1 MRRILIAGASLAGV
15 NAAQALREAG
25 FAGSVVMLGDE
36 ERLPYERPPLS
47 KAALAADD
55 VQPVELRPEGWYA
68 ENGIELRLGSRA
80 AALDVWRRRVVL
92 ADGAEAGYDGL
103 IIATGAEPV
112 PLPSA
117 LRAPGVVTL
126 RRARDAAV
134 LRAALVPGAE
144 LVVIGAGFI
153 GLEVAATARA
163 AGARVTVVEVAT
175 APLARAFG
183 EQVGDWLA
191 RRHRDAGADVRCGQ
205 PVQAVV
211 PAGTGYRVVLG
222 DGTTLR
228 ADVVVAATGVRPA
241 VDWLRGSGLLL
252 GDGVLCDAYCR
263 TSAPGV
269 VAAGDVARWY
279 NPLFDED
286 MRVEHWT
293 NAVEQGRAAALTLLG
308 EGLPYKPVPYFWSD
322 QHGLRIRF
330 AGRAY
335 AAAEVRIEDRGGGSM
350 VALYERDGLIRGV
363 LCVDALR
370 DLAIRRK
377 QILDQARWADVVPG
391 RQAAP
396 SASPQHGPKGR

>member
-1 MRRILIAGASLAGV
+1 LRRILIIGASLAGV

-25 FAGSVVMLGDE
+25 FAGEVILLGDE
-36 ERLPYERPPLS
+36 GCLPYDRPPLS
-47 KAALAADD
+47 KEALASGD
-55 VQPVELRPEGWYA
+55 VPPAELRPAAWYA
-68 ENGIELRLGSRA
+68 DNGIELRLGARA
-80 AALDVWRRRVVL
+80 LALDAWRRRVTL

-103 IIATGAEPV
+103 IIATGAEPR
-112 PLPSA
+112 PLPAPLRAAGVITLRRPEDAAA
-117 LRAPGVVTL
+117 LRSLLAPGVRV
-126 RRARDAAV
+126 
-134 LRAALVPGAE
+134 
-144 LVVIGAGFI
+144 VVIGAGFI
-153 GLEVAATARA
+153 GLEVAATARS
-163 AGARVTVVEVAT
+163 AGARVTVAEVAT

-205 PVQAVV
+205 PVRAVI
-211 PAGTGYRVVLG
+211 ASGLGYRVVLG
-222 DGTTLR
+222 DGAVLH
-228 ADVVVAATGVRPA
+228 ADVVVAAAGVSPG
-241 VDWLRGSGLLL
+241 VDWLRGSGLRL

-308 EGLPYKPVPYFWSD
+308 EGAPYAPVPYFWSD
-322 QHGLRIRF
+322 QHGMRIRF

-335 AAAEVRIEDRGGGSM
+335 AASEVWIEDRGNGSM
-350 VALYERDGLIRGV
+350 VALYERDGLIRGA

-370 DLAIRRK
+370 DLAIRRR
-377 QILDQARWADVVPG
+377 QILDRERWADVVPA
-391 RQAAP
+391 RPAAP
-396 SASPQHGPKGR
+396 SASPRHGPAGR